1 MSRARIATTVVC
13 CRGGCLVSTRF
24 TDALHGV
31 LATVVTA
38 CLVLLPSHCSGQL
51 PVTSLEV
58 TPTHAPTEGSAWQG
72 AGPTQWWMDHF
83 TSQVGVLLECLGR
96 RWSRSWNSRR
106 FAGVVVVGVV
116 GAADVGAAA
125 VGPAAAVGIVVLAA
139 GGVVVVAPFAAGEI
153 RPKRPM
159 VVAAPLVVA
168 AHGAQCEAQIGAQL
182 YCLRVRLLLG
192 GGCRRCQP
200 SDAVCIAAFRV
211 RFIAVAAR

>member
-51 PVTSLEV
+51 PITSLEV

-83 TSQVGVLLECLGR
+83 TSQVGVLLVDGPDV
-96 RWSRSWNSRR
+96 W
-106 FAGVVVVGVV
+106 VVVGAGVGTAVWVVV
-116 GAADVGAAA
+116 GAAVWVVVGAG
-125 VGPAAAVGIVVLAA
+125 VGTA
-139 GGVVVVAPFAAGEI
+139 GDLLESSSSVSSAL
-153 RPKRPM
+153 PM
-159 VVAAPLVVA
+159 SELPLLDPLPLLESSSSPLVVSSSSPRSPQ
-168 AHGAQCEAQIGAQL
+168 G
-182 YCLRVRLLLG
+182 
-192 GGCRRCQP
+192 
-200 SDAVCIAAFRV
+200 
-211 RFIAVAAR
+211 RFVQRGQWL